1 MFTRWTEDKSL
12 LWLHGKAGCGKT
24 VLSSTII
31 NEVIEKCRHES
42 GIAVAY
48 FYFDFNDGEKQKSD
62 KMVRSLITQLCA
74 QIMEDTEK
82 VGLVAPSLK
91 KLKELESTFSFCGSG
106 ERQPNAVQLMSILK
120 DLFEDLG
127 EIYVILDA
135 LDECSDQEELLGSIK
150 EIQGWDPHQL
160 HMLLTS
166 RRLADLEEMLDEL
179 LENSQD
185 KICIQDALV
194 NADISTY
201 VHERLEND
209 RKLKRWRDRPKV
221 KEEIKLA
228 LMNKADGM

>member
-1 MFTRWTEDKSL
+1 MFTRWTENKSL

-31 NEVIEKCRHES
+31 NEVIDKCRHES

-48 FYFDFNDGEKQKSD
+48 FYFDFNDVEKQKSD
-62 KMVRSLITQLCA
+62 KMVHSLITQLCA

-82 VGLVAPSLK
+82 TGMVAPSLK
-91 KLKELESTFSFCGSG
+91 KVKELESMFSFCGSG
-106 ERQPNAVQLMSILK
+106 ERQPNADQLMLILK
-120 DLFEDLG
+120 DLFEYLG
-127 EIYVILDA
+127 EIYIILDA
-135 LDECSDQEELLGSIK
+135 LDECLDQEELLGTIK
-150 EIQGWDPHQL
+150 EIQEWNPHQL

-166 RRLADLEEMLDEL
+166 RRLTDLEEMLDEVL
-179 LENSQD
+179 KNPRD
-185 KICIQDALV
+185 KICIQGALV
-194 NADISTY
+194 NADILIY

-221 KEEIKLA
+221 QEEIKVA